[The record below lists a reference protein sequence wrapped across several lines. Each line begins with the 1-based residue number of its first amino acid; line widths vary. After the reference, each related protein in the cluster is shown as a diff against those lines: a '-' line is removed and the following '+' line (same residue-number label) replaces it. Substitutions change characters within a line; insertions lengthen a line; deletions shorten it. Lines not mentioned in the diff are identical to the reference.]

1 MQGLPTTYEVV
12 HIVAYLVR
20 RRGSVRDY
28 DRWIRLF
35 LHNIG
40 SGMCRVC
47 DAHSVAEPLACVIV
61 SCTWE
66 IVSPQVQSVG
76 LVSYNLIGL

>member
-1 MQGLPTTYEVV
+1 M
-12 HIVAYLVR
+12 
-20 RRGSVRDY
+20 
-28 DRWIRLF
+28 
-35 LHNIG
+35 G

-47 DAHSVAEPLACVIV
+47 DAHSVAEPLACVVV